1 MQLQEIYIYPIKSL
15 GGIRLQEAQVEVRG
29 LTYDRRWM
37 LVDDKGLF
45 LTQRK
50 HHHMALLQVDLQ
62 PSGLRVYHKHNPERQ
77 CFVPFSP
84 KSGQSIKVTVWDDT
98 VDALV
103 VSEEVSQWFTG
114 ILGISCQLVFMPEAT
129 SRPIDEKYAVHQETV
144 SFADAM
150 PYLLIGQSSLDDLN
164 NKLEEAVPMNRF
176 RPNFVFTGAAAF
188 EEDTWSQIK
197 IGTCTFKITK
207 PCARCVMTTVD
218 QETGTSGKEPLKTL
232 ASYRSVNK
240 KVLFGQ
246 NMIALTGGKIKIGDQ
261 LTPL

>member
-1 MQLQEIYIYPIKSL
+1 
-15 GGIRLQEAQVEVRG
+15 
-29 LTYDRRWM
+29 
-37 LVDDKGLF
+37 
-45 LTQRK
+45 
-50 HHHMALLQVDLQ
+50 
-62 PSGLRVYHKHNPERQ
+62 
-77 CFVPFSP
+77 
-84 KSGQSIKVTVWDDT
+84 
-98 VDALV
+98 
-103 VSEEVSQWFTG
+103 
-114 ILGISCQLVFMPEAT
+114 
-129 SRPIDEKYAVHQETV
+129 
-144 SFADAM
+144 
-150 PYLLIGQSSLDDLN
+150 
-164 NKLEEAVPMNRF
+164 MNRF